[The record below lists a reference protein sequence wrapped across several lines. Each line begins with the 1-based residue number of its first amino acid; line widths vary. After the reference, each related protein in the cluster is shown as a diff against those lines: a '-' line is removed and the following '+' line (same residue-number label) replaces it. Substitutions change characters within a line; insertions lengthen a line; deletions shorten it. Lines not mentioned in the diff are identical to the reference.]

1 MSAAEKPI
9 QFDEFLANAPAIF
22 ERMEREQTGVLVERA
37 GTVYALRPKA
47 KRARRPKHFTERDSL
62 FRLAGIGHSAE
73 PTNIAEHKHDYLADA
88 FDDRQR
94 P

>member
-62 FRLAGIGHSAE
+62 FNIVGMMKSGGPGDVS
-73 PTNIAEHKHDYLADA
+73 TNKHAYLADA
-88 FDDRQR
+88 YADHHE
-94 P
+94 